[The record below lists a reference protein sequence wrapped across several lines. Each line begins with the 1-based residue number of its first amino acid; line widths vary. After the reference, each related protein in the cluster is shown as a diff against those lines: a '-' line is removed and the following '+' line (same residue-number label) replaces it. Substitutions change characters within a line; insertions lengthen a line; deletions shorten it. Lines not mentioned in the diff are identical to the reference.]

1 MEGSGEG
8 KRYRWKEGTDL
19 RYKNYYREDRVV
31 RREGRGDTGVIYV
44 SIGGGTEQNGIA
56 REMGEKKK
64 ELRILFFTS
73 FFTGGKLQLTYTGL
87 PVDGCRGGVESK
99 VVFYFDC
106 GNHVGQPSLSRY
118 VVRIEDYNIYL
129 SGKGLPAVGFTQ
141 KLTVNERKHHIQKKA
156 IDP

>member
-1 MEGSGEG
+1 ME
-8 KRYRWKEGTDL
+8 RR
-19 RYKNYYREDRVV
+19 DRLEIQELLKG
-31 RREGRGDTGVIYV
+31 REGGAKRRKRRHWGNICVNWWWDRAKWDSKGDGRNEER
-44 SIGGGTEQNGIA
+44 TENP
-56 REMGEKKK
+56 
-64 ELRILFFTS
+64 FFHF

-129 SGKGLPAVGFTQ
+129 SGKGLPAAGFTQ
-141 KLTVNERKHHIQKKA
+141 KLTVNERKHYIQKKA